1 MNGSA
6 ESSAQDRDAFSGV
19 KIRFSPAGIAARRGA
34 RAPTR
39 GCGGARSRDDR
50 GDKCTRP
57 LASFRRARVPLA
69 MESARSSPTTR
80 DGALASGTS
89 AFQMGT
95 GTPEARQ
102 QFVPRRSFAAHA
114 PRSAPIFPR
123 FRCHCDSV
131 ARPFRSRRLRWHG
144 PARAPMRTAS
154 ACQPAPSST
163 LRATSGGAGV
173 PASFSVREAQLTNS

>member
-114 PRSAPIFPR
+114 PRSAPIFR
-123 FRCHCDSV
+123 DFAVIVILWQD
-131 ARPFRSRRLRWHG
+131 RSALEG
-144 PARAPMRTAS
+144 CVGTV
-154 ACQPAPSST
+154 
-163 LRATSGGAGV
+163 LRARRCEPRRHASPHRQALFVPPRGV
-173 PASFSVREAQLTNS
+173 RVSPQVSLCGRLS